1 MSANFCDLHNF
12 LELVSFGRKTIWEE
26 ILKKMNEKNTTEDYE
41 KLFRTLEKYFRDK
54 ISKNE
59 QPDPEVFQ
67 ISEELTKIIR
77 ERRQKASR
85 DSWFTWICVTL
96 LFIGIIVLF
105 WQDLEIHLLFCLRYI
120 IVLVIKMQRRVFIEL

>member
-1 MSANFCDLHNF
+1 VSADFCDLHNF
-12 LELVSFGRKTIWEE
+12 LELVIFERKTIWEE

-85 DSWFTWICVTL
+85 ESWFTWICVAL

-105 WQDLEIHLLFCLRYI
+105 WHDLEIHLLFGLRYI
-120 IVLVIKMQRRVFIEL
+120 IVLVI

>member
-1 MSANFCDLHNF
+1 
-12 LELVSFGRKTIWEE
+12 
-26 ILKKMNEKNTTEDYE
+26 MNEKNTTEDYE